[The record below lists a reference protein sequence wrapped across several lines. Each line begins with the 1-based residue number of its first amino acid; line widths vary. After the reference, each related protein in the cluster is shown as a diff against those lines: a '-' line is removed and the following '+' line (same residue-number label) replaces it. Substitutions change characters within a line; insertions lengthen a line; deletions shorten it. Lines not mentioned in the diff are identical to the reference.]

1 MYVYLN
7 LKINEKFPF
16 KDVKLQTCSK
26 YAGSGNW
33 ATSHLK
39 TWFRL
44 EIKMKQTLFTT
55 KLMNG
60 IHLLCKRMVIDRHFK
75 RNSCKSANV
84 KLFSLR
90 LQQLTQ
96 FEVEKNLTYLEP
108 FAKET
113 LKLASSSNDSNSS
126 WLNRLNSWN
135 IELSVKLN

>member
-1 MYVYLN
+1 MHIFLN
-7 LKINEKFPF
+7 LKINEKYPLR
-16 KDVKLQTCSK
+16 DVKLQTCSK
-26 YAGSGNW
+26 YARSGNW

-39 TWFRL
+39 TCLGLKR
-44 EIKMKQTLFTT
+44 KMNQILFST

-60 IHLLCKRMVIDRHFK
+60 ISLLSKRMVIDRHFI